1 MSPVAVGGPALFIG
15 TDTDYVALVRPE
27 LDPADPG
34 VRQAAEQAGVT
45 PEEFAGPGDTWAVLI
60 EHDGEGGGFELPG
73 VRDAE
78 PADFAERLRAELAA
92 ATGGPFTVDGGALL
106 RLDARPAGT
115 TTDEDED
122 RDAGGTGGNAG
133 TYAYVFTAHVTPPD
147 DPSDDD
153 AGTPLTVETGPLP
166 VAGLLADLD
175 TFLGSLA

>member
-1 MSPVAVGGPALFIG
+1 MSPVPVGGPALFIG

-45 PEEFAGPGDTWAVLI
+45 PEEFVGAGDTWAVLI

-78 PADFAERLRAELAA
+78 PADFAERLRAGLAA
-92 ATGGPFTVDGGALL
+92 AAGGPFTVDGGSLL
-106 RLDARPAGT
+106 RLDARPAAAPDTG
-115 TTDEDED
+115 
-122 RDAGGTGGNAG
+122 GGTVTG
-133 TYAYVFTAHVTPPD
+133 TDAYVFTAHLTPPE
-147 DPSDDD
+147 DPSGDD

-166 VAGLLADLD
+166 VAALLADLD
-175 TFLGSLA
+175 AFLGSLA

>member
-1 MSPVAVGGPALFIG
+1 MSPVDANGPALFIG
-15 TDTDYVALVRPE
+15 TGTDYVALVRPE

-45 PEEFAGPGDTWAVLI
+45 PEEFAGAGDTWAVLI

-73 VRDAE
+73 VRDTE

-106 RLDARPAGT
+106 RLDARPAGA
-115 TTDEDED
+115 
-122 RDAGGTGGNAG
+122 DA
-133 TYAYVFTAHVTPPD
+133 YAFTAHVTPPE
-147 DPSDDD
+147 DPSDED

-175 TFLGSLA
+175 AFLGSLA